1 MIMDDEYDM
10 CSYSDC
16 DHSNSEFSSEMC
28 GLSFMTALHAAP
40 LFIRSVR

>member
-10 CSYSDC
+10 CSYSAC
-16 DHSNSEFSSEMC
+16 DNTDSESAGEMRE
-28 GLSFMTALHAAP
+28 LWSTTALHAAP